1 MMSSFVTMALG
12 LIEFAPIIAKLVSG
26 DNAINMA
33 EKVIETAQNITG
45 SKEIHQMQERLK
57 TAPDVLLKFQSELS
71 KFDLEDRINARQ
83 RDASLFQLGK
93 RNLRGDVM
101 VLSALLG
108 LLGCLGALTIFK
120 MSLSGE
126 VVGIISTI
134 AGIFGSCLKDAYAFE
149 FGSSRS
155 SKEKENHL
163 IELLTGALQKKN
175 TFH

>member
-1 MMSSFVTMALG
+1 MSSFVTMALG
-12 LIEFAPIIAKLVSG
+12 LMEFAPIIAKLVSG
-26 DNAINMA
+26 DNASNMA

-45 SKEIHQMQERLK
+45 SKDIYQMQERFK
-57 TAPDVLLKFQSELS
+57 TSPDVLLKFQSELS

-83 RDASLFQLGK
+83 RDASLFQVGK

-108 LLGCLGALTIFK
+108 LLGCLGALTVFK

-126 VVGIISTI
+126 VIGIISTI

-175 TFH
+175 ILN